1 MKNYRTTIRNF
12 IFCIFFLFNSKIT
25 LADIENSYFI
35 YPLTAKELVIECEKW
50 IPNQTA
56 EQQKAT
62 REVPCIR
69 YILSVINT
77 YQTLQLDHSKS
88 LGDLCIP
95 ELLNIKRQKDIFI
108 DYVKKNSDKENLIA
122 SKVVIEALKETYCE

>member
-1 MKNYRTTIRNF
+1 M
-12 IFCIFFLFNSKIT
+12 
-25 LADIENSYFI
+25 
-35 YPLTAKELVIECEKW
+35 ECEKW

-56 EQQKAT
+56 EQQKTT

-69 YILSVINT
+69 YIQSVINT

>member
-1 MKNYRTTIRNF
+1 MYKHILVAIDLSPRSCNALKHAIKLAH
-12 IFCIFFLFNSKIT
+12 LFNSKIT

-69 YILSVINT
+69 YIQSVINT

-95 ELLNIKRQKDIFI
+95 ELLNIKRLL
-108 DYVKKNSDKENLIA
+108 NNNE
-122 SKVVIEALKETYCE
+122 SKIKF